1 MGWGSFAGDLTIV
14 FKPMKYKGFCSIV
27 NKFASLL
34 SQDSLGRGGGAL
46 KNLPDSLGIGCS
58 LRFR

>member
-27 NKFASLL
+27 NKFASLVL
-34 SQDSLGRGGGAL
+34 QDSLGRGGVAL
-46 KNLPDSLGIGCS
+46 KTLSSTLFIRGSVG
-58 LRFR
+58 FG